1 MWDDKRRDRVFWGAA
16 GLAVGLFIWV
26 YSHSPNG
33 EGDFADSPPS
43 LAPSA
48 AIQVASPSPVSEIPA
63 LSPSPASPSS
73 SDASSVILP
82 VTFGREIGF
91 RFANSAS
98 SLWFVPERQRVEPET
113 HPEALAEPIS
123 FTISIALTQSVTIT
137 EPLTISF
144 AEPH

>member
-1 MWDDKRRDRVFWGAA
+1 MLPA
-16 GLAVGLFIWV
+16 LAVGLFIWV

-48 AIQVASPSPVSEIPA
+48 AIQVASPSPVSEMPA
-63 LSPSPASPSS
+63 LSPSPASPGSS
-73 SDASSVILP
+73 HASSVILP
-82 VTFGREIGF
+82 VTFGREIAF
-91 RFANSAS
+91 ESSAPPPPPP
-98 SLWFVPERQRVEPET
+98 LRFVPERQRVEPET
-113 HPEALAEPIS
+113 HSEALAEPLS

-144 AEPH
+144 AKPH